1 MSRQIEVDK
10 AEQSA
15 VSGIDADGRPW
26 FVYLIEC
33 RDGTIYTGVAL
44 DVAARFALH
53 VRGKGA
59 RYTRSH
65 PPERLA
71 WVAQYPDR
79 SSALKA
85 EYAIR
90 RLPPARKRE
99 LADDFKAGIGGG
111 DPPALGTVPVSSGGG
126 DDEHR

>member
-1 MSRQIEVDK
+1 MGEPP
-10 AEQSA
+10 ASA
-15 VSGIDADGRPW
+15 VDGEVRPW

-33 RDGTIYTGVAL
+33 RDGSFYAGIAV

-65 PPERLA
+65 PPARLA
-71 WVAQYPDR
+71 WAAQYPDR
-79 SSALKA
+79 SAALKA

-90 RLPPARKRE
+90 RLPAARKRE
-99 LADDFKAGIGGG
+99 LAAAFEAGATIEGATVRKTLT
-111 DPPALGTVPVSSGGG
+111 PPA
-126 DDEHR
+126 

>member
-1 MSRQIEVDK
+1 MSGQTEADK
-10 AEQSA
+10 AGQPA
-15 VSGIDADGRPW
+15 ASGIDADGRPW

-33 RDGTIYTGVAL
+33 RDGSFYTGVAL

-53 VRGKGA
+53 ARGKGA

-71 WVAQYPDR
+71 WVAQYADR

-99 LADDFKAGIGGG
+99 LADDFKPRVEAG
-111 DPPALGTVPVSSGGG
+111 DPPALGTAPVSSGGG
-126 DDEHR
+126 GDEHR